1 MKIIDMHS
9 HWGTKRGYVLQ
20 TPEELGQQ
28 RATWHSDPD
37 YKTEDEMAAYFR
49 ANDVRVIL
57 DLGFSKFLPLDEM
70 QSLHDYSF
78 ATERA
83 HRDVILGHWFHVDP
97 SMGAAGIK
105 ELRRCIDNRV
115 GFVGYAVSASKSP
128 PGSDPSYA
136 PFYKLCIE
144 AGIPILFFVGTTG
157 LGAGLPGGGGVI
169 LDNCHPRHLDL
180 VAAYYPELKI
190 IAARPGWPWQTETLA
205 VLMHKRNIWYELHGW
220 SPKYHAA
227 DLKHDIPRR
236 LKDRVMF
243 GGDYP
248 LFGYERL
255 VKDWIGEGYTP
266 EMLEKL
272 FHRNAEAFAQTL
284 GLSWT

>member
-9 HWGTKRGYVLQ
+9 HWGTRRGYVLQ
-20 TPEELGQQ
+20 TPEELAQQ

-49 ANDVRVIL
+49 ANNARVIL

-70 QSLHDYSF
+70 QSLHDYSL

-83 HRDVILGHWFHVDP
+83 HRDVILGHWFHIDP
-97 SMGAAGIK
+97 GMGTAGVK

-144 AGIPILFFVGTTG
+144 AGHSDAVLRRHHGPRRGP
-157 LGAGLPGGGGVI
+157 ARRRRR
-169 LDNCHPRHLDL
+169 HPRQLPSAPSRPGRRALSRAENHGRAAGMAVADRDARRADAQAQHLVRAARL
-180 VAAYYPELKI
+180 VAEI
-190 IAARPGWPWQTETLA
+190 
-205 VLMHKRNIWYELHGW
+205 
-220 SPKYHAA
+220 S
-227 DLKHDIPRR
+227 
-236 LKDRVMF
+236 
-243 GGDYP
+243 
-248 LFGYERL
+248 
-255 VKDWIGEGYTP
+255 
-266 EMLEKL
+266 
-272 FHRNAEAFAQTL
+272 
-284 GLSWT
+284 

>member
-9 HWGTKRGYVLQ
+9 HWGTRRGYVLQ
-20 TPEELGQQ
+20 TEAELRQQ
-28 RATWHSDPD
+28 RATWHSDPS
-37 YKTEDEMAAYFR
+37 YQTEDEMAQYFR
-49 ANDVRVIL
+49 TNNVRAIL
-57 DLGFSKFLPLDEM
+57 DLGFAKFRPPEEM
-70 QSLHDYSF
+70 RSLHDYSF
-78 ATERA
+78 VTERA
-83 HRDVILGHWFHVDP
+83 HRDVILGHWFHIDP
-97 SMGAAGIK
+97 RMGADGVK

-128 PGSDPSYA
+128 PGSDASYD

-144 AGIPILFFVGTTG
+144 AKIPVLFFVGTTG
-157 LGAGLPGGGGVI
+157 LGAGLPGGDGVI
-169 LDNCHPRHLDL
+169 LDNCHPRHLDW
-180 VAAYYPELKI
+180 VAAHYPELQL
-190 IAARPGWPWQTETLA
+190 IAARPGWPWQTETIA

-220 SPKYHAA
+220 SPKYHSA

-255 VKDWIGEGYTP
+255 VKDWAAEGYAP
-266 EMLEKL
+266 GMLEKI
-272 FHRNAEAFAQTL
+272 FYRNAETFAQTM